1 MAGDTRAWRRDEI
14 RPVKRR
20 VEDAFLDLPG
30 VVGVDIAEKRV
41 AGLPSGVLAI
51 SVSVLDKRPADRL
64 PAWQLLPR
72 EVEGVPVDVVR
83 DDVLLHTALMRADSA
98 PEPPPEA
105 YSTLLGGISIGPC
118 RPIRLG
124 PPQAPEYGEYV
135 TVGTLG
141 LLVTDLL
148 GSGEVLGLTSF
159 HVACVDDGW
168 TIGDELTHPSR
179 VDGGRCPDDVCG
191 SLARGAFSSKVDGAL
206 IRFRQGRPIEP
217 SIVGI
222 GPVTGHAAA
231 RIGAPVRK
239 RGRSTGLTAGVVVS
253 VDATVQLDYGAGL
266 GVRRMRDQVRIEVAA
281 GRFGDRGDSGAAVVD
296 QSGRVVGLH
305 FAGNQG
311 GTVGYANPIEPVLAE
326 LVVGVCTG

>member
-1 MAGDTRAWRRDEI
+1 MAGNSRAWRRDEI

-20 VEDAFLDLPG
+20 VEDDFLDLPG
-30 VVGVDIAEKRV
+30 VVGVDIIEKRV
-41 AGLPSGVLAI
+41 AGLPTGRLSIA
-51 SVSVLDKRPADRL
+51 VSVLDKRPADRL

-83 DDVLLHTALMRADSA
+83 DTVVIHTALMRADSA

-105 YSTLLGGISIGPC
+105 YSTLVGGISVGPC

-141 LLVTDLL
+141 VLVTDRL

-168 TIGDELTHPSR
+168 TIGDQMTHPSR
-179 VDGGRCPDDVCG
+179 VDGGRCAEDVCG
-191 SLARGAFSSKVDGAL
+191 SLARGALSSRVDGAL
-206 IRFRQGRPIEP
+206 IGLAPGRPYAP
-217 SIVGI
+217 AIVGI
-222 GPVTGHAAA
+222 GRVCGHTPA
-231 RIGAPVRK
+231 RVGAPVRK
-239 RGRSTGLTAGVVVS
+239 RGRSTGLTAGLVVS
-253 VDATVQLDYGAGL
+253 VDATVQLDYGNGL
-266 GVRRMRDQVRIEVAA
+266 GVRRMRDQVRVEVAG

-296 QSGRVVGLH
+296 QSGRVVGLY
-305 FAGNQG
+305 FAGNQC
-311 GTVGYANPIEPVLAE
+311 GTVGYANPIDRVLTE
-326 LVVGVCTG
+326 LVVDVFTG

>member
-30 VVGVDIAEKRV
+30 VVGVDIAQQRV
-41 AGLPSGVLAI
+41 AGLPTGRLAI
-51 SVSVLDKRPADRL
+51 SVSVLDKL
-64 PAWQLLPR
+64 PENRVAARNILPR

-83 DDVLLHTALMRADSA
+83 DDVVAHTALMRADSA

-105 YSTLLGGISIGPC
+105 YSTLVGGISVGPC

-124 PPQAPEYGEYV
+124 PPLAPEYGEYV

-141 LLVTDLL
+141 VLVTDRL

-168 TIGDELTHPSR
+168 AIGDELTHPSR

-191 SLARGAFSSKVDGAL
+191 SLARGALSSKVDAAL
-206 IRFRQGRPIEP
+206 IRFRSGSATEP
-217 SIVGI
+217 AIVGI
-222 GPVTGHAAA
+222 GPITGHAAA

-266 GVRRMRDQVRIEVAA
+266 GVRRMRDQVRVEVAA

-296 QSGRVVGLH
+296 QSGRVIGLH

-326 LVVGVCTG
+326 LFVDVCTG